1 MKKILALAAVAALT
15 AGVSAYAANPFSD
28 VTADDWAY
36 QAVSDLSA
44 QGVVEGYPDGTFKGE
59 RNMTRYELAQIV
71 ARLMAKEDQLNAEQ
85 QATLDKLAG
94 EYADE
99 LANLGVR
106 VSNLEKKVGNLYW
119 SGDARM
125 RYIASSSDKVAD
137 KYDGRIRLNVKGQ
150 VNDATYVQGQFV
162 NNMNFK
168 DEASSN
174 TTMAQIYV
182 NHNFNKNVA
191 VRLGRQPIAFGNQ
204 GGWQYNGLEGYDGAQ
219 VSYNNGKLALT
230 TGFGQLN
237 ASDWATLG
245 IKKDDTVYG
254 GYAATNAGSIYGAKS
269 TDMYFAKGAY
279 DFGFAKLGADYV
291 KFQGSFDADKIGSFE
306 DAYGTHYMAGQEL
319 FGINLNIPVQQ
330 FNVFG
335 EYWKNTTLGDFDT
348 AWNAGL
354 SYGKADWKKPG
365 TFDLSVSYNDVDAG
379 AYFGGGTWHNDML
392 TNLVKPVATA
402 VAKNGNTPAHNDW
415 TLAGATNLT
424 FWNVLANVTLQK
436 NVQLHAEYAFGADA
450 ENAADPDD
458 SWTVSLNYKF

>member
-71 ARLMAKEDQLNAEQ
+71 ARLMAKEDQLNAQQ

-106 VSNLEKKVGNLYW
+106 VSNLEKKVGNISW
-119 SGDARM
+119 NGDARM
-125 RYIASSSDKVAD
+125 RYISSSKKNAAD

-150 VNDATYVQGQFV
+150 VNDSTYVQGQFV
-162 NNMNFK
+162 NEMNFK
-168 DEASSN
+168 DEATSN
-174 TTMAQIYV
+174 TKMAQIYV
-182 NHNFNKNVA
+182 NHNFGKDVA
-191 VRLGRQPIAFGNQ
+191 VRLGRQPIVFGNQ

-219 VSYNNGKLALT
+219 ASYNNGKLALT

-237 ASDWATLG
+237 ASEWGDIKESDEEDATVLSKG
-245 IKKDDTVYG
+245 VKD
-254 GYAATNAGSIYGAKS
+254 
-269 TDMYFAKGAY
+269 TDMYFAQGSY

-291 KFQGSFDADKIGSFE
+291 KFQGEFNENNYD
-306 DAYGTHYMAGQEL
+306 HYVAGQEL
-319 FGINLNIPVQQ
+319 YGINLNIPVQQ

-392 TNLVKPVATA
+392 KNLLKWSNKKQDFV
-402 VAKNGNTPAHNDW
+402 
-415 TLAGATNLT
+415 GATNLT

-436 NVQLHAEYAFGADA
+436 NVQLHAEYAFAADA

>member
-1 MKKILALAAVAALT
+1 MDVDFEKKKQNFFQREITIMKKILALAAVAALT

-106 VSNLEKKVGNLYW
+106 VSNLEKKVGNIYW

-125 RYIASSSDKVAD
+125 RYQTKDNSTKEDSWN
-137 KYDGRIRLNVKGQ
+137 GRMRINVKGQ
-150 VNDATYVQGQFV
+150 VNESTYVNGK
-162 NNMNFK
+162 MAYDMDFK
-168 DEASSN
+168 GDDSDKSVY
-174 TTMAQIYV
+174 MQQLFV
-182 NHNFNKNVA
+182 NHNFGKDVA
-191 VRLGRQPIAFGNQ
+191 VRLGRQPIVFGNQ
-204 GGWQYNGLEGYDGAQ
+204 GGWLYGDANGYDGAQ
-219 VSYNNGKLALT
+219 VAYNNGKLSLT

-237 ASDWATLG
+237 ASDVAAV
-245 IKKDDTVYG
+245 KD
-254 GYAATNAGSIYGAKS
+254 
-269 TDMYFAKGAY
+269 TDMYFAQGAY
-279 DFGFAKLGADYV
+279 DFGFAKLNADYI
-291 KFQGSFDADKIGSFE
+291 ADKDSKEGERAEI
-306 DAYGTHYMAGQEL
+306 YGVG
-319 FGINLNIPVQQ
+319 LNIPVQK

-335 EYWKNTTLGDFDT
+335 EYWNNTTAGDYDT

-354 SYGKADWKKPG
+354 SYGKADWKKAG
-365 TFDLSVSYNDVDAG
+365 TWDLTVAYNDVDANV
-379 AYFGGGTWHNDML
+379 YFGGSGLSTDIL
-392 TNLVKPVATA
+392 KTF
-402 VAKNGNTPAHNDW
+402 KNAS
-415 TLAGATNLT
+415 ATNLT
-424 FWNVLANVTLQK
+424 FWNALANVTLQK
-436 NVQLHAEYAFGADA
+436 NVQLHAEYAFAADA
-450 ENAADPDD
+450 EGVNDEED

>member
-94 EYADE
+94 EYAEE
-99 LANLGVR
+99 LANLCVR

-125 RYIASSSDKVAD
+125 RYQDKGNDSDSWN
-137 KYDGRIRLNVKGQ
+137 GRIRLNVKGQ
-150 VNDATYVQGQFV
+150 VNESTYVQGRFL
-162 NNMNFK
+162 NEMNFK
-168 DEASSN
+168 DEKDS
-174 TTMAQIYV
+174 TTSMDQLYV
-182 NHNFNKNVA
+182 NHNFSKEVA

-204 GGWQYNGLEGYDGAQ
+204 GGWLINPNKGYDGAQ
-219 VSYNNGKLALT
+219 VAYTNGKLALT

-237 ASDWATLG
+237 LSARAN
-245 IKKDDTVYG
+245 KPQYE
-254 GYAATNAGSIYGAKS
+254 YANQ
-269 TDMYFAKGAY
+269 DFYFAQGAY
-279 DFGFAKLGADYV
+279 NFGFAKLDANYI
-291 KFQGSFDADKIGSFE
+291 ADKDSKADDRVEI
-306 DAYGTHYMAGQEL
+306 YGVG
-319 FGINLNIPVQQ
+319 LNIPVQK

-335 EYWKNTTLGDFDT
+335 EYWNNTTVKDYDT

-354 SYGKADWKKPG
+354 SYGKADWKKAG
-365 TFDLSVSYNDVDAG
+365 TWDLAVAYNDVDKGLDLSG
-379 AYFGGGTWHNDML
+379 ATGLQTSALAFLD
-392 TNLVKPVATA
+392 
-402 VAKNGNTPAHNDW
+402 
-415 TLAGATNLT
+415 AGATNVT
-424 FWNVLANVTLQK
+424 YWNALANVTLQK
-436 NVQLHAEYAFGADA
+436 NVQLHAEYAFSVDA
-450 ENAADPDD
+450 EGVNNDDD
-458 SWTVSLNYKF
+458 SWAVSLNYKF

>member
-125 RYIASSSDKVAD
+125 RYQTKDNGTKEDSWN
-137 KYDGRIRLNVKGQ
+137 GRMRINVKGQ
-150 VNDATYVQGQFV
+150 VNESTYVNGK
-162 NNMNFK
+162 MAYDMDFK
-168 DEASSN
+168 DDSKDKGVY
-174 TTMAQIYV
+174 MQQLFV
-182 NHNFNKNVA
+182 NHNFGKDVA

-204 GGWQYNGLEGYDGAQ
+204 GGWLFGDANGYDGAQ
-219 VSYNNGKLALT
+219 IAYNNGKLALT

-237 ASDWATLG
+237 ASDDADW
-245 IKKDDTVYG
+245 KSKD
-254 GYAATNAGSIYGAKS
+254 A
-269 TDMYFAKGAY
+269 YFARGAY
-279 DFGFAKLGADYV
+279 DFGFAKLGADYIAQ
-291 KFQGSFDADKIGSFE
+291 KDGSKDEI
-306 DAYGTHYMAGQEL
+306 YGV
-319 FGINLNIPVQQ
+319 NLNIPVQQ

-335 EYWKNTTLGDFDT
+335 EYWKNTTAADKYDT

-354 SYGKADWKKPG
+354 SYGKADWKKAG
-365 TFDLSVSYNDVDAG
+365 TWDLSVAYNDVDYG
-379 AYFGGGTWHNDML
+379 VYFGGGTWHNDML
-392 TNLVKPVATA
+392 
-402 VAKNGNTPAHNDW
+402 KNFSFSNGKY
-415 TLAGATNLT
+415 LAATNLT
-424 FWNVLANVTLQK
+424 FWTAIANVTLQK
-436 NVQLHAEYAFGADA
+436 NVQLHAEYAFAADA
-450 ENAADPDD
+450 EGTYGVDPDD

>member
-106 VSNLEKKVGNLYW
+106 VSNLEKKVGNIYW

-125 RYIASSSDKVAD
+125 RYLHNSKEGKTGKDAW
-137 KYDGRIRLNVKGQ
+137 DGRMRINVKGQ
-150 VNDATYVQGQFV
+150 VNDATYVQGQMV
-162 NNMNFK
+162 SQMMFK
-168 DEASSN
+168 DADA
-174 TTMAQIYV
+174 TKPKTDGQTFMAQLYV
-182 NHNFNKNVA
+182 NHNFSDKVA
-191 VRLGRQPIAFGNQ
+191 VSLGRQQLKMGNQ
-204 GGWQYNGLEGYDGAQ
+204 GGWMYAALEGYDGAQ
-219 VSYNNGKLALT
+219 VSYNDGKLALT
-230 TGFGQLN
+230 TGFGQL
-237 ASDWATLG
+237 AVSDVLK
-245 IKKDDTVYG
+245 INNK
-254 GYAATNAGSIYGAKS
+254 
-269 TDMYFAKGAY
+269 DMYFAKGAY
-279 DFGFAKLGADYV
+279 DFGVAKLNADYIATKESKDNV
-291 KFQGSFDADKIGSFE
+291 EI
-306 DAYGTHYMAGQEL
+306 YGVG
-319 FGINLNIPVQQ
+319 LNVPVQK

-335 EYWKNTTLGDFDT
+335 EYYQNTVAKDYDT

-365 TFDLSVSYNDVDAG
+365 TWDLSVSYNDVDRNV
-379 AYFGGGTWHNDML
+379 YIGGGVWHTDML
-392 TNLVKPVATA
+392 KSNLDA
-402 VAKNGNTPAHNDW
+402 AK
-415 TLAGATNLT
+415 NLT
-424 FWNVLANVTLQK
+424 FWNALANVTLQK
-436 NVQLHAEYAFGADA
+436 NVQLHAEYAFAADA
-450 ENAADPDD
+450 EKTADPDD
-458 SWTVSLNYKF
+458 AWTVSLNYKF

>member
-125 RYIASSSDKVAD
+125 RYQDKGNNAD
-137 KYDGRIRLNVKGQ
+137 AWNGRIRLNVKGQ
-150 VNDATYVQGQFV
+150 VNESTYVQGRFL
-162 NNMNFK
+162 NEMDFK
-168 DEASSN
+168 GNGDS
-174 TTMAQIYV
+174 TTSMDQLYV
-182 NHNFNKNVA
+182 NHNFSKEVA

-204 GGWQYNGLEGYDGAQ
+204 GGWLINPNKGYDGAQ
-219 VSYNNGKLALT
+219 ASYKNGKLALT

-237 ASDWATLG
+237 AT
-245 IKKDDTVYG
+245 KKVGDKVVGTEAADTDV
-254 GYAATNAGSIYGAKS
+254 
-269 TDMYFAKGAY
+269 YFAQGTY
-279 DFGFAKLGADYV
+279 DFGFAKLDANYIASKEGEADDR
-291 KFQGSFDADKIGSFE
+291 GEI
-306 DAYGTHYMAGQEL
+306 YGVG
-319 FGINLNIPVQQ
+319 LNVPVQQ

-335 EYWKNTTLGDFDT
+335 EYWKNTTYGDNDT

-354 SYGKADWKKPG
+354 SYGKADWKKAG
-365 TFDLSVSYNDVDAG
+365 TWDLAVAYNDVDEGLFAEG
-379 AYFGGGTWHNDML
+379 MTGLQT
-392 TNLVKPVATA
+392 
-402 VAKNGNTPAHNDW
+402 TPLNF
-415 TLAGATNLT
+415 LANATNVT
-424 FWNVLANVTLQK
+424 FWNAIANVTLQK
-436 NVQLHAEYAFGADA
+436 NVQLHAEYAFSVDTENNTGAKD
-450 ENAADPDD
+450 DD
-458 SWTVSLNYKF
+458 SWAVSLNYKF

>member
-125 RYIASSSDKVAD
+125 RYTASSSDKVDD

-150 VNDATYVQGQFV
+150 VNEATYVQGQIV
-162 NNMNFK
+162 TNMDFK
-168 DEASSN
+168 STKTDKSN
-174 TTMAQIYV
+174 GDTFMSQVYV
-182 NHNFNKNVA
+182 NHNFGKNVA

-204 GGWQYNGLEGYDGAQ
+204 GGWLYNGLEGYDGAQ
-219 VSYNNGKLALT
+219 ASYNNGKLALT

-237 ASDWATLG
+237 ASE
-245 IKKDDTVYG
+245 YG
-254 GYAATNAGSIYGAKS
+254 FVKS
-269 TDMYFAKGAY
+269 TDIYFAKGAY
-279 DFGFAKLGADYV
+279 DFGFAKLNADYI
-291 KFQGSFDADKIGSFE
+291 ADKDSVANDRSEI
-306 DAYGTHYMAGQEL
+306 YGVG
-319 FGINLNIPVQQ
+319 LNIPVQK

-335 EYWKNTTLGDFDT
+335 EYWKNTTWADKYDT

-354 SYGKADWKKPG
+354 SYGKADWKKAG
-365 TFDLSVSYNDVDAG
+365 TWDLSVAYNDVDYG
-379 AYFGGGTWHNDML
+379 VYFGGGTWHNDML
-392 TNLVKPVATA
+392 
-402 VAKNGNTPAHNDW
+402 KNFTRDYLDAY
-415 TLAGATNLT
+415 NLT
-424 FWNVLANVTLQK
+424 FWTAIANVTLQK
-436 NVQLHAEYAFGADA
+436 NVQLHAEYAFAADA
-450 ENAADPDD
+450 EKSNNGADPDD

>member
-1 MKKILALAAVAALT
+1 MKKILALAVVAALT

-125 RYIASSSDKVAD
+125 RYQTKDNDTKEDSWN
-137 KYDGRIRLNVKGQ
+137 GRMRINVKGQ
-150 VNDATYVQGQFV
+150 VNESTYVNGK
-162 NNMNFK
+162 MAYDMDFK
-168 DEASSN
+168 KDDAKDVY
-174 TTMAQIYV
+174 MQQLFV
-182 NHNFNKNVA
+182 NHNFGKNVA
-191 VRLGRQPIAFGNQ
+191 VRLGRQPIVFGNQ
-204 GGWQYNGLEGYDGAQ
+204 GGWLYGDANGYDGAQ
-219 VSYNNGKLALT
+219 IAYNNGKLALT

-237 ASDWATLG
+237 ASD
-245 IKKDDTVYG
+245 I
-254 GYAATNAGSIYGAKS
+254 AAVKS
-269 TDMYFAKGAY
+269 TDVYFAKGAY
-279 DFGFAKLGADYV
+279 DFGFAKLNADYI
-291 KFQGSFDADKIGSFE
+291 ADKDSE
-306 DAYGTHYMAGQEL
+306 ADARTEIYGVG
-319 FGINLNIPVQQ
+319 LNIPVHQ

-335 EYWKNTTLGDFDT
+335 EYWNNTTAGDYDT

-354 SYGKADWKKPG
+354 SYGKADWKKAG
-365 TFDLSVSYNDVDAG
+365 TWDLTVAYNDVDANV
-379 AYFGGGTWHNDML
+379 YFGGSGLSTDIL
-392 TNLVKPVATA
+392 KTF
-402 VAKNGNTPAHNDW
+402 KNAS
-415 TLAGATNLT
+415 ATNLT
-424 FWNVLANVTLQK
+424 FWNALANVTLQK
-436 NVQLHAEYAFGADA
+436 NVQLHAEYAFAGDA
-450 ENAADPDD
+450 EGSADPEDA
-458 SWTVSLNYKF
+458 WTVSLNYKF

>member
-125 RYIASSSDKVAD
+125 RYQDKGNNAD
-137 KYDGRIRLNVKGQ
+137 AWNGRIRLNVKGQ
-150 VNDATYVQGQFV
+150 VNESTYAQGRFL
-162 NNMNFK
+162 NEMDFK
-168 DEASSN
+168 GNGDS
-174 TTMAQIYV
+174 TTSMDQLYV
-182 NHNFNKNVA
+182 NHNFSKEVA

-204 GGWQYNGLEGYDGAQ
+204 GGWLINPNKGYDGAQ
-219 VSYNNGKLALT
+219 ASYKNGKLALT

-237 ASDWATLG
+237 AT
-245 IKKDDTVYG
+245 KKVGDKVVGTEAADTDV
-254 GYAATNAGSIYGAKS
+254 
-269 TDMYFAKGAY
+269 YFAQGTY
-279 DFGFAKLGADYV
+279 DFGFAKLDANYIASKEGEADDR
-291 KFQGSFDADKIGSFE
+291 GEI
-306 DAYGTHYMAGQEL
+306 YGVG
-319 FGINLNIPVQQ
+319 LNVPVQQ

-335 EYWKNTTLGDFDT
+335 EYWKNTTYGDNDT

-354 SYGKADWKKPG
+354 SYGKADWKKAG
-365 TFDLSVSYNDVDAG
+365 TWDLAVAYNDVDEGLFAEG
-379 AYFGGGTWHNDML
+379 MTGLQT
-392 TNLVKPVATA
+392 
-402 VAKNGNTPAHNDW
+402 TPLNF
-415 TLAGATNLT
+415 LANATNVT
-424 FWNVLANVTLQK
+424 FWNAIANVTLQK
-436 NVQLHAEYAFGADA
+436 NVQLHAEYAFSVDTENNTGAKD
-450 ENAADPDD
+450 DD
-458 SWTVSLNYKF
+458 SWAVSLNYKF

>member
-106 VSNLEKKVGNLYW
+106 VSNLEKKVGNIYW

-125 RYIASSSDKVAD
+125 RYLHNSKEGTSGKDAW
-137 KYDGRIRLNVKGQ
+137 DGRMRINVKGQ
-150 VNDATYVQGQFV
+150 VNDATYVQGQMV
-162 NNMNFK
+162 SQMMFK
-168 DEASSN
+168 DADA
-174 TTMAQIYV
+174 TKPKTDGQTFMAQLYV
-182 NHNFNKNVA
+182 NHNFSDKVS
-191 VRLGRQPIAFGNQ
+191 VSLGRQQLKMGNQ
-204 GGWQYNGLEGYDGAQ
+204 GGWMYAALEGYDGAQ
-219 VSYNNGKLALT
+219 ISYNDGKLALT
-230 TGFGQLN
+230 TGFGQL
-237 ASDWATLG
+237 AVSDVLK
-245 IKKDDTVYG
+245 INDK
-254 GYAATNAGSIYGAKS
+254 
-269 TDMYFAKGAY
+269 DMYFAQGAY
-279 DFGFAKLGADYV
+279 DFGVAKLNADYIATKESKDNV
-291 KFQGSFDADKIGSFE
+291 EI
-306 DAYGTHYMAGQEL
+306 YGVG
-319 FGINLNIPVQQ
+319 LNVPVQK

-335 EYWKNTTLGDFDT
+335 EYYQNTVAKDYDT

-365 TFDLSVSYNDVDAG
+365 TWDLSVSYNDVDRNV
-379 AYFGGGTWHNDML
+379 YIGGGVWHTDML
-392 TNLVKPVATA
+392 KSNLDA
-402 VAKNGNTPAHNDW
+402 AK
-415 TLAGATNLT
+415 NLT
-424 FWNVLANVTLQK
+424 FWNALANVTLQK
-436 NVQLHAEYAFGADA
+436 NVQLHAEYAFAADA
-450 ENAADPDD
+450 EKTADPDD
-458 SWTVSLNYKF
+458 AWTVSLNYKF